1 MSKILGAIIWVILSI
16 GLLFWALVWLVVFW
30 FWAFSSDEPSQEVS
44 ETSTGTLKP
53 AEEPKPKQ
61 EENSAYTT
69 CMAQTE
75 YLKGADKERLIKACE
90 KNKGQDA
97 SLEKNQEYAK
107 KKKGDIVIW
116 CRKVIKEQLKQP
128 SSADFRELSY
138 YTNYQEIIYK
148 TEVTSKND
156 FNAEVR
162 NIVMCTLDIKD
173 GKPGTI
179 NAKLEQ

>member
-1 MSKILGAIIWVILSI
+1 MSKEMKEWLYYAAFAVIFFAVAYPFM
-16 GLLFWALVWLVVFW
+16 FWDDATTKPQQLTEQSGGVV
-30 FWAFSSDEPSQEVS
+30 EKKPEIKPQEN
-44 ETSTGTLKP
+44 T
-53 AEEPKPKQ
+53 
-61 EENSAYTT
+61 AYAT
-69 CMAQTE
+69 CMSQTE
-75 YLKGADKERLIKACE
+75 YLKWADKERLIKACE
-90 KNKGQDA
+90 KNNTQDA
-97 SLEKNQEYAK
+97 SLAKNQEYAK
-107 KKKGDIVIW
+107 KHKWDIVIG
-116 CRKVIKEQLKQP
+116 CRKMIKEQLKQP

-148 TEVTSKND
+148 TEVISKND

>member
-16 GLLFWALVWLVVFW
+16 GLLFWAVVWLVAFW

-53 AEEPKPKQ
+53 TEESKPKQ

-107 KKKGDIVIW
+107 EKKGDIVIW
-116 CRKVIKEQLKQP
+116 CRKGIREQLKQP
-128 SSADFRELSY
+128 SSADFRELDY
-138 YTNYQEIIYK
+138 YTSYESIIYK
-148 TEVTSKND
+148 TEVISKND

-162 NIVMCTLDIKD
+162 NIVTCTLAIKD
-173 GKPGTI
+173 GVPGEFS
-179 NAKLEQ
+179 AKLDQ